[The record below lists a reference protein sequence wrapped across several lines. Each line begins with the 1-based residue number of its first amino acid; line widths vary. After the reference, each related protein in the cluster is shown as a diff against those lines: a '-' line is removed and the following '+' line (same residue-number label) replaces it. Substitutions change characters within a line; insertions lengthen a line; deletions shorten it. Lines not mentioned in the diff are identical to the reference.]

1 MKALGICV
9 GASTISAAG
18 LEWDAS
24 GAITLIEARAEAH
37 HGNPR
42 RILLEMLDGVGAA
55 RYDRVS
61 VTGRRFQTLSMT
73 RSSSRNE
80 RSKSRRAVRPSHVA

>member
-18 LEWDAS
+18 LERDES
-24 GAITLIEARAEAH
+24 GAITLIDTRIEAH

-42 RILLEMLDGVGAA
+42 RTLLELLGGVDAA
-55 RYDRVS
+55 RYDRVG
-61 VTGRRFQTLSMT
+61 VTGRRFRQFLNLS
-73 RSSSRNE
+73 SIPE
-80 RSKSRRAVRPSHVA
+80 P